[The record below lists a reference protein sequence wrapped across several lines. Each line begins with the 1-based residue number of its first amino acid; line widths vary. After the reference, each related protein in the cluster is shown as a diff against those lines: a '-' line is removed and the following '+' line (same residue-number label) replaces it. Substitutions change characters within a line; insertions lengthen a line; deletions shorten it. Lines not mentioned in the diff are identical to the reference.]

1 MRSTVGYLK
10 PLLWFWLLLHLLVV
24 PASSYAADKS
34 PAGDSPAQVI
44 EAFNNSD
51 DQQVNRDI
59 SDHRK
64 QQIMF
69 IMGIALLIFIITTV
83 SLGIAMVVFAKPVF
97 VAHMIFAGFSLTLA
111 IAHAVVAIVWF
122 FPK

>member
-1 MRSTVGYLK
+1 MRSIVGCLK
-10 PLLWFWLLLHLLVV
+10 PLAWAWLLLYFLNV
-24 PASSYAADKS
+24 PLAFAADNAA
-34 PAGDSPAQVI
+34 AGDSPAQVMQQ
-44 EAFNNSD
+44 FNKSANK
-51 DQQVNRDI
+51 RDERTI

-69 IMGIALLIFIITTV
+69 IMGIALLIFIATTV

-111 IAHAVVAIVWF
+111 IAHAIVAIVWF

>member
-1 MRSTVGYLK
+1 MHFLA
-10 PLLWFWLLLHLLVV
+10 V
-24 PASSYAADKS
+24 PAGYAAEKT
-34 PAGDSPAQVI
+34 AVGDNSAQVM
-44 EAFNNSD
+44 EEFNKADSERGQRD
-51 DQQVNRDI
+51 ARDI
-59 SDHRK
+59 TNHRK

-69 IMGIALLIFIITTV
+69 IMGIALLIFIVTTV

-111 IAHAVVAIVWF
+111 IAHAIVAIVWF